1 MSECFTDD
9 FYLSP
14 FTFTL
19 TEFSMITFTDTFTY
33 TFTDTF
39 TDVFTDT
46 FTSYFWK
53 CNYFRDD
60 YDFCFFSFLEV

>member
-14 FTFTL
+14 FSFTL

-53 CNYFRDD
+53 
-60 YDFCFFSFLEV
+60 